1 MNVDVSNL
9 QGYTDALRKN
19 GKVVFLNWVTLN
31 KTGAYVFRS
40 SQPYYTGNDD
50 TIQDF
55 DDDAISLLKEYNI
68 KLIISLNAYGVT
80 EEGMLKL
87 TAAGITHINKP
98 VKDFGTPTLAD
109 LYICCQ
115 LLHETITNG
124 DKALIYCGFGAGR
137 TGTLWSAFQIY
148 RLPRNKNLKT
158 EVSRIVKDS
167 TAETKGHE
175 VIMLEFANELKVTD
189 TKIEL

>member
-1 MNVDVSNL
+1 MNVDVWNL

-19 GKVVFLNWVTLN
+19 GKVVFSNWVTLD
-31 KTGAYVFRS
+31 KAGTQVFRS
-40 SQPYYTGNDD
+40 SQPYYTGSDD
-50 TIQDF
+50 TVQDF
-55 DDDAISLLKEYNI
+55 DDDAINLLKEYNI
-68 KLIISLNAYGVT
+68 KLIISLNANGVT

-115 LLHETITNG
+115 LLHDTITKG

-148 RLPRNKNLKT
+148 SLPRNQNLKT
-158 EVSRIVKDS
+158 EVSRIIKDS
-167 TAETKGHE
+167 TAETTGQE
-175 VIMLEFANELKVTD
+175 SVMLELATGLNVINVKTEL
-189 TKIEL
+189 